1 MYEDRNI
8 GGKIEKI
15 VSELGMKKM
24 RIINRKEEKCVKS
37 DDNRWTWDW
46 QKRELKLIEIKERGK

>member
-37 DDNRWTWDW
+37 DDNR
-46 QKRELKLIEIKERGK
+46 